1 MIGLSRAKRVACL
14 FLALST
20 CRATA
25 LPQRATL
32 PQPSL
37 TAQVF
42 VTNESF
48 ITRRLELRVNDV
60 VVLDTVVGPPL
71 NATGAVLLDSVRFAP
86 GDHRL
91 LLVDHYRKQQFR
103 LRLTA
108 RPGPLCIF
116 ISLMGPRTGF
126 RAGNYGCGFA

>member
-1 MIGLSRAKRVACL
+1 MTGLSRAIRVACL

-48 ITRRLELRVNDV
+48 VTRRLELRVNDV
-60 VVLDTVVGPPL
+60 VVLDTVVDAEPAL
-71 NATGAVLLDSVRFAP
+71 AHAKRDR
-86 GDHRL
+86 
-91 LLVDHYRKQQFR
+91 
-103 LRLTA
+103 
-108 RPGPLCIF
+108 I
-116 ISLMGPRTGF
+116 
-126 RAGNYGCGFA
+126 RASNSSRE